1 MQLLFVR
8 VTFILGT
15 IFNYM
20 SKKDMAKLAKT
31 EQTVIDNEDFK
42 LNVPMT
48 IDDAEKNGEMDS
60 RLVLSDERKKR
71 LDEVAEN
78 FVNKAFDSGF
88 LTSIDQSVSAGITA
102 DIDSMGMAEAKEIA
116 LSSNNLMN
124 RQLKE
129 LDNSSVKENK
139 KVVKSLMDMENKI
152 VELNPAKAGINWDD
166 PLRGGRIFGIKL
178 PFIGD
183 KLQKYIQKTR
193 DASQYIEMVNKELD
207 EGSRIIRES
216 IGEIDLEKQKNL
228 EITMRSNE
236 YLYLN
241 SAIVKKVESRMI
253 ENKLN
258 EKEKELVTE
267 VILYPLE
274 QKKSDLNT
282 QIHVAITS
290 YYGLDVIQKN
300 NKELLRGVQRC
311 QMVALPALNTSITMA
326 SALADQKNVHDTVG
340 AINQTA
346 EEMLNSVS
354 TMVSSQSQQIQKSA
368 QSETIKRK
376 SIMDNYK
383 KIEDALK
390 KTSEYRLQAHA
401 ALKKDNEK
409 MEELTKNAVSM
420 MTANKRHTA
429 EKLLADENHHSDLSL
444 D

>member
-1 MQLLFVR
+1 MLFVR

-116 LSSNNLMN
+116 LSSNNLMK